1 MGRDKTPKLGF
12 IHDWVLNFKVKYLP
26 EQYLPEK
33 YSPEKNSSEK
43 YFTIDP
49 KVFLCVD
56 DFTSLVNEAWE
67 TVLLKMSAFR
77 NGLRFDFAACLRDN
91 KLLQKLYEKNQILL
105 RDLGV
110 GSLDIQKAFLDEAF
124 IYHYVRILERPWNSD
139 NKNSLPTLQHIPEK
153 LFTFNIEDLHRLEH
167 KAREER
173 KRLVREREERKRL
186 VRERE
191 ERKRLVSERER
202 LVREREERKRLVR
215 EREERKRLVR
225 EREER
230 ERLVREREERDVERK
245 RGAIVTRGEAL
256 LIMQSTKEEKPPIFT
271 TKNYMRQN
279 AAINLKQRA
288 SLTPE
293 ESNTINEER
302 KKLVQAERAARA
314 QRDAERDA
322 ERDAQRDAKRH
333 KRIEFH

>member
-1 MGRDKTPKLGF
+1 MLILRALIFALHTLFAGLIAMGRDKTPKLGF

-173 KRLVREREERKRL
+173 KRLVREREER
-186 VRERE
+186 
-191 ERKRLVSERER
+191 
-202 LVREREERKRLVR
+202 
-215 EREERKRLVR
+215 
-225 EREER
+225 